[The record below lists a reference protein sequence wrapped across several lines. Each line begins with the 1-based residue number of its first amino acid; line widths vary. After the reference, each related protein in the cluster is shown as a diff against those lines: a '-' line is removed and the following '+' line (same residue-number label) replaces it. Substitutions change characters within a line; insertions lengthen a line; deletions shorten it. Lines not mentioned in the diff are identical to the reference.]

1 MDIDQIVR
9 SIFYIF
15 VLLLIIAVLTGLLY
29 DFDSCKDKIK
39 INIEE
44 GLTIEYPQ
52 REYSSECLGLIS
64 DKKMR

>member
-15 VLLLIIAVLTGLLY
+15 VLLLITVVLTRLLY

-44 GLTIEYPQ
+44 ALTIEYPL
-52 REYSSECLGLIS
+52 RKYSSECIGLI
-64 DKKMR
+64 K